1 MRVGILGGTFD
12 PPHIGHLIAAA
23 DAADALALDQ
33 VLFIPTYRQP
43 LKVDS
48 VAASPA
54 QRLAMTQL
62 AVGDDPRLAVT
73 AIEIDR
79 GGLSFTVDTLSEL
92 ARRSP
97 HDERFLLMGADV
109 VRSFARWREPL
120 EVMRLAELV
129 VWQRG
134 EELPDGVAA
143 WLPRDPEGAPPAHRV
158 LEARLIDISST
169 EVRSR
174 VRAGQ
179 SIHGFVPDPVRAYI
193 LDMGLY
199 RAADEQEDGNDQG
212 TDQ

>member
-1 MRVGILGGTFD
+1 VRVGILGGTFD

-43 LKVDS
+43 LKADS
-48 VAASPA
+48 VAASPT

-62 AVGDDPRLAVT
+62 AAEDDPRLAVS

-134 EELPDGVAA
+134 EELPGGVAA
-143 WLPRDPEGAPPAHRV
+143 WLPRDPKGTPPAHRV
-158 LEARLIDISST
+158 LEARMIDISST

-179 SIHGFVPDPVRAYI
+179 SIHGFVPETVRTYI
-193 LDMGLY
+193 HEAGLY
-199 RAADEQEDGNDQG
+199 RGVHDREDGNAEG
-212 TDQ
+212 TD

>member
-1 MRVGILGGTFD
+1 MFV
-12 PPHIGHLIAAA
+12 PAH
-23 DAADALALDQ
+23 
-33 VLFIPTYRQP
+33 RQP
-43 LKVDS
+43 LKGANVH
-48 VAASPA
+48 ATPA
-54 QRLAMTQL
+54 QRLAMTEL
-62 AVGDDPRLAVT
+62 AVGDDARLAAT
-73 AIEIDR
+73 SIEIDR

-134 EELPDGVAA
+134 EVLEGGVTA
-143 WLPRDPEGAPPAHRV
+143 WLPRDPTGRSPAHRV
-158 LEARLIDISST
+158 LKARQIDVSST

-179 SIHGFVPDPVRAYI
+179 SIHGFVPDAVGAYI
-193 LDMGLY
+193 LTMGLY
-199 RAADEQEDGNDQG
+199 RAADDREEEHDQG

>member
-1 MRVGILGGTFD
+1 VRVGILGGTFD
-12 PPHIGHLIAAA
+12 PPHTGHLIAAA
-23 DAADALALDQ
+23 DAADALGLDR
-33 VLFIPTYRQP
+33 VLFVPAYRQP
-43 LKVDS
+43 LKADS
-48 VAASPA
+48 VGATAA
-54 QRLAMTQL
+54 QRFAMTEL
-62 AVGDDPRLAVT
+62 AVGDDPLLSVT
-73 AIEIDR
+73 SIEIDR

-134 EELPDGVAA
+134 EELEGGVAA
-143 WLPRDPEGAPPAHRV
+143 WLPRDPKGATPAYRV
-158 LEARLIDISST
+158 LEARLIDVSST

-179 SIHGFVPDPVRAYI
+179 SIHGFVPDAVRAYI
-193 LDMGLY
+193 RETGLY
-199 RAADEQEDGNDQG
+199 RGAHDREEGNVQG
-212 TDQ
+212 TNQ